1 MNKLVLINTEETII
15 MKKDYSWSQDLQ
27 DWEKRQEDYER
38 LELNT
43 DAEINDEWIDGIPP
57 EIQEL
62 IDWYKND

>member
-1 MNKLVLINTEETII
+1 MEE
-15 MKKDYSWSQDLQ
+15 DYSWSQELQ

-43 DAEINDEWIDGIPP
+43 DAEINDEWSDGIPP

>member
-1 MNKLVLINTEETII
+1 MKNSRLSSI
-15 MKKDYSWSQDLQ
+15 MEKDYSWSQDLQ

-43 DAEINDEWIDGIPP
+43 DAESDNEWNGGIPP